1 MRCPKCG
8 YISFDHIDTCLR
20 CNKDVSKASAVEGT
34 TYNVAAPAF
43 LKFTKRDHSDEEKN
57 EISFDTDD
65 DDFGVVDPDLDVLV
79 EDNEDDG
86 EEEGISFGGDLDGFD
101 DFGDEE
107 SFEVAAESDDDEDG
121 GLDLG
126 QFEDAFEDEEQDRD
140 DEDISID
147 IPDELSDISDLS
159 APAEEAPEPVV
170 ASPAV
175 EEETDEFGDFNLD
188 LDMDDLNDDF
198 SLTADDEEGAE
209 DLEEEALADLSLDD
223 LGLSE
228 TEAEPKDDP
237 VTAESPQKTKK
248 DETNMDADLDFDLD
262 LGGISLDDED

>member
-20 CNKDVSKASAVEGT
+20 CNKDISKASAVEGT
-34 TYNVAAPAF
+34 TYNVAPPAF
-43 LKFTKRDHSDEEKN
+43 LKFTKRDHSAEEKN
-57 EISFDTDD
+57 EISFDADD

-79 EDNEDDG
+79 ENNDEDG
-86 EEEGISFGGDLDGFD
+86 EEEGSIAFGD
-101 DFGDEE
+101 DFDAFGEDD
-107 SFEVAAESDDDEDG
+107 SFEVAAESDYDEDG

-126 QFEDAFEDEEQDRD
+126 QFEDAFEDEEHEREGD
-140 DEDISID
+140 DISID

-159 APAEEAPEPVV
+159 APADEEPEAAV
-170 ASPAV
+170 APAV
-175 EEETDEFGDFNLD
+175 EADQDEFGDFSLD

-198 SLTADDEEGAE
+198 SLTTDGE
-209 DLEEEALADLSLDD
+209 DGVETLEEDALADLSLDD
-223 LGLSE
+223 LGLTE
-228 TEAEPKDDP
+228 TETESKDEPKT
-237 VTAESPQKTKK
+237 VESPQKIKK

>member
-86 EEEGISFGGDLDGFD
+86 EEDVVGGGECFYVEVVVVGVADGL
-101 DFGDEE
+101 
-107 SFEVAAESDDDEDG
+107 VAAVVHDG
-121 GLDLG
+121 GYVDG
-126 QFEDAFEDEEQDRD
+126 NQQQDR
-140 DEDISID
+140 ERRVV
-147 IPDELSDISDLS
+147 PD
-159 APAEEAPEPVV
+159 
-170 ASPAV
+170 
-175 EEETDEFGDFNLD
+175 
-188 LDMDDLNDDF
+188 
-198 SLTADDEEGAE
+198 
-209 DLEEEALADLSLDD
+209 
-223 LGLSE
+223 
-228 TEAEPKDDP
+228 K
-237 VTAESPQKTKK
+237 
-248 DETNMDADLDFDLD
+248 
-262 LGGISLDDED
+262 

>member
-20 CNKDVSKASAVEGT
+20 CNKDISKASAVEGT
-34 TYNVAAPAF
+34 TYNVAPPAF
-43 LKFTKRDHSDEEKN
+43 LKFTKRDQSAVEKN
-57 EISFDTDD
+57 EISFDADD

-79 EDNEDDG
+79 DNNDDDG
-86 EEEGISFGGDLDGFD
+86 EEGGISFDDDLDGFD
-101 DFGDEE
+101 AFGEDE
-107 SFEVAAESDDDEDG
+107 SFEVAAESDDDEDS

-126 QFEDAFEDEEQDRD
+126 QFEDAFEDEEQERD
-140 DEDISID
+140 DDISID

-159 APAEEAPEPVV
+159 APT
-170 ASPAV
+170 
-175 EEETDEFGDFNLD
+175 EEEPETIAAPTAEVDQDEFGDFNLD

-198 SLTADDEEGAE
+198 SLTTDGEDGAKT
-209 DLEEEALADLSLDD
+209 LEEDALADLSLDD
-223 LGLSE
+223 LGLTDAE
-228 TEAEPKDDP
+228 DEVKDEPEA
-237 VTAESPQKTKK
+237 AESPQKTKK